1 MLNIKNAK
9 TEIMTTQTTN
19 LGIIHKILIL
29 LVIINI
35 ISDIGNVIAW
45 WAVPSMPGLSL
56 YNSYIGTA
64 ICNNQTTLII
74 GSAILLI
81 VSAIYAASLM
91 GLLRS
96 MMWAPL
102 LIIAISIVNRAI
114 AVGLYLLSP
123 AFAFWAVWTI
133 ILVVFAYLD
142 LRKMKP
148 QPPMATQ

>member
-1 MLNIKNAK
+1 
-9 TEIMTTQTTN
+9 MTTKTTN

-29 LVIINI
+29 FVIINI
-35 ISDIGNVIAW
+35 IGDIGNVIAW

-64 ICNNQTTLII
+64 INNNPTALII
-74 GSAILLI
+74 GSVILLI
-81 VSAIYAASLM
+81 VAAVYAASLT
-91 GLLRS
+91 GLLKS
-96 MMWAPL
+96 MKWAPL

-123 AFAFWAVWTI
+123 AFAFWAVWTA

-142 LRKMKP
+142 LRKMKTQ
-148 QPPMATQ
+148 QPVATQ